1 MFWRLFLLV
10 LVVQLS
16 WARPA
21 SAGIFF
27 HKSKP
32 DPAQRVPELI
42 GILRGDANDSKRES
56 AAEELRQYDPKTFPE
71 IVPVL
76 IQALQ
81 SDSKAAVRS
90 EAAQSLGKLRPIS
103 QEAGMALQMAASND
117 AALRVR
123 LQARTALLQYQI
135 SGFRSKS
142 SGAELS
148 PTSQEPPLASP
159 VEAPPVITPM
169 PTPSRIAP
177 VPATATPSASKASP
191 PLTSVA
197 RPMPAGT
204 PSSPLV
210 PTDPPKLR
218 APPSPDDGPV
228 LNAPF

>member
-1 MFWRLFLLV
+1 MIWRLLLLV

-16 WARPA
+16 WVTPA

-42 GILRGDANDSKRES
+42 GILRSDANDSKRES
-56 AAEELRQYDPKTFPE
+56 AAEELRQYDAKSFPE
-71 IVPVL
+71 IVPAL

-81 SDSKAAVRS
+81 SDSKAAVRV
-90 EAAQSLGKLRPIS
+90 EAAQSLGKLRPVA
-103 QEAGMALQMAASND
+103 QEAGMALQQAASSD

-135 SGFRSKS
+135 GGFRSKTT
-142 SGAELS
+142 GPDLG
-148 PTSQEPPLASP
+148 PTNQEPPLASS
-159 VEAPPVITPM
+159 VDAPPMVTPA
-169 PTPSRIAP
+169 PTPPRIAP
-177 VPATATPSASKASP
+177 VPATRTPSAPAVAP

-197 RPMPAGT
+197 KPMPTGT
-204 PSSPLV
+204 PSTPLV

-218 APPSPDDGPV
+218 TPPQQDDGPV
-228 LNAPF
+228 LNTPF